1 MISFAKV
8 WTVARTEFLLAI
20 RSKAF
25 LIGVALLPTIGAISA
40 LMPKFAGDEVDK
52 LERKIAIVDPSG
64 RFYESLYTVVAAH
77 NARQLSADGRV
88 LGPRFR
94 LERTVV
100 PAGRSA
106 DDLRVELSDRVR
118 GKDLFAFAE
127 MPTPP
132 FDRTPKIRYYTDSP
146 TFQPLPRLLE
156 EIVGRL
162 VIAQRLINTTLD
174 PQTIVA
180 LVQPPQL
187 ERLDL
192 LAREADGRVGL
203 TKVSD
208 PIRAFVTP
216 MILMGLMFLIVI
228 STASPL
234 LNSVMEEKM
243 TRISEVLLGSLSPF
257 ELMAGK
263 LLGVI
268 GVAMLLS
275 VVYLSG
281 AYGYAAWNGY
291 GDAVTIAQV
300 VWFVIYLV
308 LAMLIYGSLFIAI
321 GAAATDLKDAQALM
335 TPCMLLFMAPMFVWM
350 PIIRAPGSTLAV
362 STSLVPFATPVLM
375 TLRMALTPAPP
386 AWQIALGFV
395 LTLATTAAFVWA
407 GGRIFRTGI
416 LMQGKSA
423 TFAEMWRWVRAG

>member
-25 LIGVALLPTIGAISA
+25 LIGVALLPTIGAVSA
-40 LMPKFAGDEVDK
+40 LLPKFAGDEVDK
-52 LERKIAIVDPSG
+52 LERKVAIVDPSG
-64 RFYESLYTVVAAH
+64 RFYESLQTVVAAH
-77 NARQLSADGRV
+77 NARMLAADGRV

-94 LERTVV
+94 LERSAVR
-100 PAGRSA
+100 AGRSA

-187 ERLDL
+187 ERLNL
-192 LAREADGRVGL
+192 MAREADGRVGL
-203 TKVSD
+203 AKASD

-268 GVAMLLS
+268 GVAMVLS
-275 VVYLSG
+275 IVYLSG
-281 AYGYAAWNGY
+281 AYGYAAYNGY
-291 GDAVTIAQV
+291 GDAVEMTIRNISPIRIMGVTKAR
-300 VWFVIYLV
+300 IGSEI
-308 LAMLIYGSLFIAI
+308 LA
-321 GAAATDLKDAQALM
+321 
-335 TPCMLLFMAPMFVWM
+335 
-350 PIIRAPGSTLAV
+350 
-362 STSLVPFATPVLM
+362 
-375 TLRMALTPAPP
+375 
-386 AWQIALGFV
+386 
-395 LTLATTAAFVWA
+395 
-407 GGRIFRTGI
+407 
-416 LMQGKSA
+416 
-423 TFAEMWRWVRAG
+423 